1 MPQNALL
8 NFNNAILSYFE
19 ACICHVVFAPRG

>member
-19 ACICHVVFAPRG
+19 ACICHVVFDPRD